1 MNKGL
6 SKIIGLRHRFGR
18 LVGLAAGALGLIV
31 PLTAHAQATT
41 QTALGEVSTFGDF
54 VSLVW
59 NYGSQVIIGLAVL
72 FIVVGAFFYVASM
85 GNEERVSQGK
95 QMIFGSLIA
104 VAIVIFSGVLVRT
117 LHTPTQGT
125 SGYLSDVPT
134 VIQNATNILVGSIG
148 AFAVLMMIYA
158 GFLYVTA
165 QGETEKITKATSA
178 LRYSII
184 GLITGALAY
193 VIVNNVVNYFL

>member
-1 MNKGL
+1 MNIKI
-6 SKIIGLRHRFGR
+6 SKTIGLVLG
-18 LVGLAAGALGLIV
+18 VIGLMIPILAY
-31 PLTAHAQATT
+31 AQATSDTAATPVAT
-41 QTALGEVSTFGDF
+41 QTALGEVTTFGDF

-59 NYGSQVIIGLAVL
+59 NYGSQVIIALAVL

-85 GNEERVSQGK
+85 GNEERINQGK

-104 VAIVIFSGVLVRT
+104 VAIVIFSGVLIRT
-117 LHTPTQGT
+117 LHTPTQNT

-178 LRYSII
+178 LRYAII
-184 GLITGALAY
+184 GLVVGALAY

>member
-6 SKIIGLRHRFGR
+6 SKIIGL
-18 LVGLAAGALGLIV
+18 VAGIIGLIV
-31 PLTAHAQATT
+31 PLTAYAQATT
-41 QTALGEVSTFGDF
+41 QTALGEVTTFGDF

>member
-1 MNKGL
+1 MNKAV
-6 SKIIGLRHRFGR
+6 SKIIGLV
-18 LVGLAAGALGLIV
+18 LGAIGFLI
-31 PLTAHAQATT
+31 PMMAYAQATPTPVTT

-59 NYGSQVIIGLAVL
+59 NYGSQVIIALAVL

-104 VAIVIFSGVLVRT
+104 VAIVIFSGVLIRT

-165 QGETEKITKATSA
+165 QGETEKITKATTA
-178 LRYSII
+178 LRYSVI
-184 GLITGALAY
+184 GLVVGALAY